1 MSVLEAVA
9 VVFGFAYVVFV
20 IRQSVWCWPAGLA
33 SASLYV
39 LVFFHVRLY
48 GQVALQGVYIV
59 LMVYGWYE
67 WLHGGEGGGR
77 LRVSRTPLRWR
88 GVLAVV
94 GVALTLA
101 FGLLL
106 KKETDA
112 VLPFWDAGT
121 VSFSLVAQLMT
132 TRKWIESWLVWIGVN
147 VVYVGL
153 YVSQRLYPTSALF
166 GAFLVL
172 AVVGLIQWRRSLYE
186 DRSGEAASSDAASPA

>member
-1 MSVLEAVA
+1 
-9 VVFGFAYVVFV
+9 
-20 IRQSVWCWPAGLA
+20 VWCWPAGLA
-33 SASLYV
+33 SASLYI

-77 LRVSRTPLRWR
+77 LRVSHMPLRWQ
-88 GVLAVV
+88 GVLAAV

-106 KKETDA
+106 EKETDA

-172 AVVGLIQWRRSLYE
+172 AVVGLIQWRRSLHE
-186 DRSGEAASSDAASPA
+186 VRSGEAA